1 MNEKRLSTCSQNVN
15 MKRVFSESTVRIAA
29 ERVRQGIKSEHSVS
43 EALSREDIE
52 RAWRTA
58 YENSFQQ
65 NNLSK
70 AKRVLLYS
78 NYFVVKLPYTK

>member
-1 MNEKRLSTCSQNVN
+1 

-29 ERVRQGIKSEHSVS
+29 ERVRQGIKPERSVS

-52 RAWRTA
+52 RAWRAA

-65 NNLSK
+65 N
-70 AKRVLLYS
+70 
-78 NYFVVKLPYTK
+78 FE